1 MLNIDQAQIERDKF
15 NRKVYSVTAV
25 KENIS
30 IIDSARQWDILLFE
44 EALYVKEK
52 NPTLNNGLKASK
64 KLRLF

>member
-1 MLNIDQAQIERDKF
+1 MLNIDQVQIERNKF

-64 KLRLF
+64 KLKLF